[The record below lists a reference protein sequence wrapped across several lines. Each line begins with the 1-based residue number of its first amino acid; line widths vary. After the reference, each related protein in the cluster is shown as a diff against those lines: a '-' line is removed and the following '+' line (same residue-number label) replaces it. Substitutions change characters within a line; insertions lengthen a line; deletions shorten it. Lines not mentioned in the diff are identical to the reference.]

1 MTYPTKAIYQ
11 LIINDS
17 VKVAQNEESLYQE
30 KDVKN
35 SLNKIECIQYH
46 QKITE
51 NGITFTAYN
60 AGHVLGAAMFLVE
73 INGVK
78 ILYTGDYSREIDRHL
93 HPAEIPDEDIQI
105 LLLESTYGIH
115 EHEKREI
122 RERNFTKYVRE
133 IVERGGK
140 CLLPVFSI
148 GRAQELLL
156 ILEEYWE
163 MNPELNEIKIY
174 YVSSLAHDSM
184 NIFQE
189 YINMGGEYVK
199 KKLFNEGKNP
209 FKFSHIECQKN
220 LDSYDKKKPIVV
232 FASPGMMQSS
242 LSRSLFEEWCQDDK
256 NGVIITGYS
265 VDGTLAKNI
274 LGEPS
279 EIEITDKNDKNKTIR
294 VPLKMSVKNV
304 TFSAHSDYSHSKE
317 FVEKLQPKFIVL
329 VHGKGKE
336 IERLRRD
343 YEGLC
348 VTDFR
353 NFLPMI
359 FNPKNC
365 QRIVLNINVK
375 KNLMIVGNLC
385 KNIKNCQNLFNDD
398 AFHLSSENKI
408 NASENNEM
416 DVDEENN
423 NENEEFFNNYI
434 QISGLLLEDKNIL
447 IDNNEINKYSELEKY
462 NFKQILKIKYNLC
475 IDFLFNL

>member
-1 MTYPTKAIYQ
+1 
-11 LIINDS
+11 
-17 VKVAQNEESLYQE
+17 
-30 KDVKN
+30 
-35 SLNKIECIQYH
+35 
-46 QKITE
+46 
-51 NGITFTAYN
+51 
-60 AGHVLGAAMFLVE
+60 
-73 INGVK
+73 
-78 ILYTGDYSREIDRHL
+78 
-93 HPAEIPDEDIQI
+93 
-105 LLLESTYGIH
+105 
-115 EHEKREI
+115 
-122 RERNFTKYVRE
+122 
-133 IVERGGK
+133 
-140 CLLPVFSI
+140 
-148 GRAQELLL
+148 
-156 ILEEYWE
+156 
-163 MNPELNEIKIY
+163 
-174 YVSSLAHDSM
+174 
-184 NIFQE
+184 
-189 YINMGGEYVK
+189 
-199 KKLFNEGKNP
+199 
-209 FKFSHIECQKN
+209 
-220 LDSYDKKKPIVV
+220 
-232 FASPGMMQSS
+232 MMQSS

-385 KNIKNCQNLFNDD
+385 KNIKN
-398 AFHLSSENKI
+398 
-408 NASENNEM
+408 
-416 DVDEENN
+416 
-423 NENEEFFNNYI
+423 
-434 QISGLLLEDKNIL
+434 
-447 IDNNEINKYSELEKY
+447 
-462 NFKQILKIKYNLC
+462 
-475 IDFLFNL
+475 